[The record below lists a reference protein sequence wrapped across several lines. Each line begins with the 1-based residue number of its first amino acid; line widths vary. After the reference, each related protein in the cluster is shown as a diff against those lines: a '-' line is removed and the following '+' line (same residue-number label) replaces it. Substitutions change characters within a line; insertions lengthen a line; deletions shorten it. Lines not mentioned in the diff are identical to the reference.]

1 MVIWTGCG
9 LVCAGGVVSGPD
21 VAYSLVRTGRIETIF
36 VGVMPRMVLLT
47 DSIAEDMVCDMC
59 TGI

>member
-1 MVIWTGCG
+1 M
-9 LVCAGGVVSGPD
+9 SGPD